1 MNNDISNVIEPLNK
15 QYGIIQVPYIFLKL
29 AGDYNTAALLNR
41 IVYLADRATRDD
53 GFFHKTFDEWQNEMY
68 LSEYQ
73 VTRSVK
79 KLKEMNLVETTVK
92 KVDGT
97 PKNHYKVNFE
107 QLVFQM
113 IKINNKIL
121 LNKSEEN

>member
-15 QYGIIQVPYIFLKL
+15 QYGIIQVPYIYLKL
-29 AGDYNTAALLNR
+29 VGDYNTAALLNR
-41 IVYLADRATRDD
+41 IVYWADRATRDD
-53 GFFHKTFDEWQNEMY
+53 GFFHKTYDEWQNEMY

-97 PKNHYKVNFE
+97 PKNQYKVNFE
-107 QLVFQM
+107 ELAFQL

-121 LNKSEEN
+121 LSKK

>member
-15 QYGIIQVPYIFLKL
+15 QYGIIQVPYIYLKL
-29 AGDYNTAALLNR
+29 VGDYNTAALLNR
-41 IVYLADRATRDD
+41 IVYWSDRATRDD
-53 GFFHKTFDEWQNEMY
+53 GFFHKTYDEWQNEMY

-107 QLVFQM
+107 ELAFQL

-121 LNKSEEN
+121 LNKK